1 MRGPERDPPEFDAL
15 PKGAVLAAV
24 VVVCAAVLLLGGSV
38 WLGWL
43 LWGAA

>member
-1 MRGPERDPPEFDAL
+1 MTEPPEFDAV
-15 PKGAVLAAV
+15 PKGAVLAALV
-24 VVVCAAVLLLGGSV
+24 VGAAVALLLGGSV